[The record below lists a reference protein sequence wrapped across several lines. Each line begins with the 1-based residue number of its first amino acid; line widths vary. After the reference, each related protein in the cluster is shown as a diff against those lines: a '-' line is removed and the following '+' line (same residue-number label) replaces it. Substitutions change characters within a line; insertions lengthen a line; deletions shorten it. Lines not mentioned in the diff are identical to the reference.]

1 MTLVMVFT
9 VSCSKGS
16 GDESKEKKD
25 STETKAA
32 NTEGQNKNVNSTT
45 DIDKE
50 AVFASV
56 QQLVANVQQ
65 LSENDDEALLEETTE
80 IYIQLY
86 PIIHNASP
94 EFKAEVE
101 AIMEPINNESYAPV
115 LEKIMQKK
123 AELEG

>member
-1 MTLVMVFT
+1 MF
-9 VSCSKGS
+9 
-16 GDESKEKKD
+16 
-25 STETKAA
+25 
-32 NTEGQNKNVNSTT
+32 
-45 DIDKE
+45 E

-65 LSENDDEALLEETTE
+65 LSENEDEALLEETTE

-94 EFKAEVE
+94 EFTEVD

-123 AELEG
+123 S